1 MTTEPNRPLVG
12 VFLGFACVFF
22 LFVRRVEKPRADDA
36 EAILQQAF
44 AEMQEMQ
51 TRNRDRAVSAI
62 TQKNL
67 QALVAQ
73 MERMVARLEE
83 RAQAAGQVGDAER
96 EQDLLAERG
105 QSLLTLAQTQASLQG
120 AIEMT
125 EAVKTAMRREE
136 EAIRS
141 QTAEAL
147 TMKAQ

>member
-1 MTTEPNRPLVG
+1 
-12 VFLGFACVFF
+12 
-22 LFVRRVEKPRADDA
+22 
-36 EAILQQAF
+36 
-44 AEMQEMQ
+44 
-51 TRNRDRAVSAI
+51 
-62 TQKNL
+62 
-67 QALVAQ
+67 
-73 MERMVARLEE
+73 MVARLEE

-120 AIEMT
+120 AIEMK